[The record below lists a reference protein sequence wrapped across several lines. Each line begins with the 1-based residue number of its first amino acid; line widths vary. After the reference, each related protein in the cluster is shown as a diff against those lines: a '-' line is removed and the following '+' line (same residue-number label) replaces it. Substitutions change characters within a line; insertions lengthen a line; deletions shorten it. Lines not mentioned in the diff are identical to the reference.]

1 MIGHAPIPRRDHHDF
16 VSLRLEPGWR
26 LERRLYQGKPLNH
39 LYFAHREP
47 FNRLLALTQ
56 QNRSSG
62 VNRLGTAIAPPQLQP
77 LAFGGNPIRLQV
89 ISFRP
94 STR

>member
-1 MIGHAPIPRRDHHDF
+1 M
-16 VSLRLEPGWR
+16 SLRLEPGWR

-56 QNRSSG
+56 QNRPSG

-77 LAFGGNPIRLQV
+77 LALGGNPIRLQV

>member
-1 MIGHAPIPRRDHHDF
+1 MIGRAPIPRRDHHDF
-16 VSLRLEPGWR
+16 VSLRLEPGCR
-26 LERRLYQGKPLNH
+26 LERRLYQGKHLIH
-39 LYFAHREP
+39 LYFAHRGP

-56 QNRSSG
+56 QNQSSG
-62 VNRLGTAIAPPQLQP
+62 VNRLDTAISPPQLQP